1 MVARKGVNF
10 RAFPRVLTA
19 LAAGGFAVAS
29 AHASDIP
36 LKLTDRGFP
45 IVEIAI
51 NGAGPFPMVLDTA
64 AGITTVTT
72 PVKDE
77 LGLRNIGRMPQP
89 VQLAGG
95 PQAVDLYLMGQVT
108 LGGQS
113 APAPITIVLDAPM
126 KYVRE
131 ARGILGMNVLSRFSL
146 DIDQPGR
153 RIVLHEPGAMPVS
166 GSDWSML
173 PVAKRWDHFLVVD
186 ATVNGVA
193 AKAVIDTGANETI
206 LNGKLRDALGIAE
219 GDPGV
224 TEGNLALTDTQSLK
238 ATIGPIVLDRTSWDT
253 LRVQAADLPLFKA
266 LGVSEAPGMILGN
279 DALKQV
285 RLFVDYAG
293 DKIYLTRPATPAL
306 IGSEA
311 P

>member
-146 DIDQPGR
+146 DIYLCSY
-153 RIVLHEPGAMPVS
+153 I
-166 GSDWSML
+166 
-173 PVAKRWDHFLVVD
+173 
-186 ATVNGVA
+186 
-193 AKAVIDTGANETI
+193 
-206 LNGKLRDALGIAE
+206 
-219 GDPGV
+219 
-224 TEGNLALTDTQSLK
+224 TDTFFYPRLSAVYAAESRPGLGAVLQKPLAAPFSIPQADIFPYILVIVPLSLL
-238 ATIGPIVLDRTSWDT
+238 VCL
-253 LRVQAADLPLFKA
+253 AAGRAREGVGRLCRYAPHLP
-266 LGVSEAPGMILGN
+266 
-279 DALKQV
+279 
-285 RLFVDYAG
+285 
-293 DKIYLTRPATPAL
+293 RPQK
-306 IGSEA
+306 
-311 P
+311 

>member
-1 MVARKGVNF
+1 MDARSGVNF
-10 RAFPRVLTA
+10 RAFSRFATA
-19 LAAGGFAVAS
+19 LLAGGFAATG
-29 AHASDIP
+29 ALASDVP
-36 LKLTDRGFP
+36 LTLTDRGFP
-45 IVEIAI
+45 IVEVAI

-77 LGLRNIGRMPQP
+77 LGLANIGRMPQP

-95 PQAVDLYLMGQVT
+95 PQAVDLYVMGQVT
-108 LGGQS
+108 LGGRS

-131 ARGILGMNVLSRFSL
+131 ARGILGMNVLSHFSL
-146 DIDQPGR
+146 DIDQPGK
-153 RIVLHEPGAMPVS
+153 RIVLYEPGALPAS

-186 ATVNGVA
+186 AVVNGIAV
-193 AKAVIDTGANETI
+193 KAVIDTGANETI
-206 LNGKLRDALGIAE
+206 LNGKLRDALGIVE
-219 GDPGV
+219 GGPGV
-224 TEGNLALTDTQSLK
+224 TAGNLALTDTQSLK
-238 ATIGPIVLDRTSWDT
+238 ATIGPITLDRTTWDT
-253 LRVQAADLPLFKA
+253 LKVQAADLPLFKA

-293 DKIYLTRPATPAL
+293 DKIYLTRPAAPAL